1 MDVLNEEYLLQ
12 WKSHNTEIIQEFHRL
27 YKDDRFTDCT
37 IAAEDETFRAHKLIL
52 SGCSPYFKSLFEKTS
67 CSSPVIVLKD
77 ISAEHVGLLI
87 RYMYLGVISVKRE
100 DLTTILRTAN
110 SLRIRGL
117 TTDMSEE
124 SAVAHQLDGQTA
136 TIHPTAPPS
145 PPLVKEGRKGYVPKK
160 LRAHPSSSAG
170 GGGDNDSIVSSP
182 RASSSEGPVEP
193 EPSGVSPDNGS
204 DSPEG
209 SKGGSVDEE
218 QPWNLSQGKE
228 SGITIGK
235 AKFPILG
242 NYLKNGNSAQ
252 INGGNASKKI
262 RTGSIDELLETI
274 RMNNGNHHHINNN
287 TISSNNNEQ
296 RNSEEITSNSSPV
309 MSSQSLAQSW
319 LDQLSLVKEEHHKSN
334 KENPG
339 SNSTMSLSEAHGLA
353 GIDIA
358 ERIRAMTAP
367 FSQTY
372 GNLLN
377 NVSTN
382 SIAQL
387 NNNTNG
393 DTPPPPSFTSSPVPR
408 SSGDLG
414 EIGPN
419 GKPSVTCEV
428 CGKKLA
434 DPSSLYRHR
443 KIHSGDKPHKCPFC
457 SRRFIQRY
465 NMKQHMKTHRIDR
478 IDNPELAAA
487 IAAGDYSIPRKA
499 KNI

>member
-1 MDVLNEEYLLQ
+1 MTDDLRPEHGMDSLLKMDLNDEYLLQ
-12 WKSHNTEIIQEFHRL
+12 WKSHNYEIVQEFHSL
-27 YKDDRFTDCT
+27 FKDDRFTDCT
-37 IAAEDETFRAHKLIL
+37 IACEDESFRAHRLIL
-52 SGCSPYFKSLFEKTS
+52 SGSSSYFRGLFEKTS

-77 ISAEHVGLLI
+77 VPAHHAALLL
-87 RYMYLGVISVKRE
+87 RYMYLGIVSVKRE
-100 DLTTILRTAN
+100 DLSSVLKTAN

-117 TTDMSEE
+117 MTDS
-124 SAVAHQLDGQTA
+124 LDERAIIMDGATA
-136 TIHPTAPPS
+136 TILPRPPPSS
-145 PPLVKEGRKGYVPKK
+145 PPLLVAKEGRKGYVPKK
-160 LRAHPSSSAG
+160 LRAAS
-170 GGGDNDSIVSSP
+170 GGDNDSLISSP

-209 SKGGSVDEE
+209 SKGGSLDEE
-218 QPWNLSQGKE
+218 QPWNLSHQAKE
-228 SGITIGK
+228 GPLGK

-242 NYLKNGNSAQ
+242 NYLKNGVA
-252 INGGNASKKI
+252 KKM

-274 RMNNGNHHHINNN
+274 RMNGNHTHINNN
-287 TISSNNNEQ
+287 TISSNSERN
-296 RNSEEITSNSSPV
+296 NSEEVTSSPV

-319 LDQLSLVKEEHHKSN
+319 LDQLSLVKEEADKN
-334 KENPG
+334 KENPNNG
-339 SNSTMSLSEAHGLA
+339 GTLSLSEAHGLA

-367 FSQTY
+367 FSHTY
-372 GNLLN
+372 GNLLAN
-377 NVSTN
+377 NVVVPSPHN
-382 SIAQL
+382 
-387 NNNTNG
+387 
-393 DTPPPPSFTSSPVPR
+393 PPPALPNSPAAHNDASSPLPPPR
-408 SSGDLG
+408 APELG

-487 IAAGDYSIPRKA
+487 IAAGDYAIPRKA